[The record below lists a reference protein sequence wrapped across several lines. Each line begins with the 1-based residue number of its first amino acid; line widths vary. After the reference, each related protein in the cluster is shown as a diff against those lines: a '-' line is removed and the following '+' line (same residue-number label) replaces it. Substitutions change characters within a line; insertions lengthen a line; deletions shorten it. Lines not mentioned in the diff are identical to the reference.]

1 MKFNWGWGIVLAFAG
16 FIAFILYFVIIASTD
31 KRANH
36 HLVTDE
42 YYQEELVYQN
52 EIDATKNASEFAR
65 GFKVQKTEDGLMI
78 EIPEPVKEQN
88 AKGKVSLYR
97 PSNKHLDFNLA
108 ISLSNA
114 HLLIPDDRLLGGRW
128 DIRIT
133 WEHQGKNYLVKKS
146 ITY

>member
-16 FIAFILYFVIIASTD
+16 FIGFILYFVIIASTD

-52 EIDATKNASEFAR
+52 EIDAAQNASEFAP

-78 EIPEPVKEQN
+78 EIPEPVKKQN
-88 AKGKVSLYR
+88 VKGKVSLYR
-97 PSNKHLDFNLA
+97 PSNEHLDFNLA

-128 DIRIT
+128 DIRIA
-133 WEHQGKNYLVKKS
+133 WEYQGKNYLVKKS